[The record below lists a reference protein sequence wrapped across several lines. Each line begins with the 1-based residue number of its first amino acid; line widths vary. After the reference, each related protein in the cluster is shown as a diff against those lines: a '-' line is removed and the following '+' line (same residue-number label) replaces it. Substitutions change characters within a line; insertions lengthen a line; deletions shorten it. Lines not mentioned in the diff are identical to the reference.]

1 MKRYNIMTARI
12 FKPTKNA
19 MQSGMRRSK
28 KWKFEYAPE
37 QARSLD
43 PLMGWTGSSDMNSQI
58 RLTFDTKQEAVAYAE
73 RNGIDYVV
81 QEPHVRK
88 KRLKNYADVFAFR
101 P

>member
-1 MKRYNIMTARI
+1 MIARI

-19 MQSGMRRSK
+19 MQSGMRRCK

-37 QARSLD
+37 QARDID

-81 QEPHVRK
+81 QDPHVRK
-88 KRLKNYADVFAFR
+88 KRLKNYADVFAYR

>member
-1 MKRYNIMTARI
+1 MTARI

-19 MQSGMRRSK
+19 MQSGLRRCK
-28 KWKFEYAPE
+28 KWIFEYAPE
-37 QARSLD
+37 QARALD

-58 RLTFDTKQEAVAYAE
+58 RLSFDTKQEAVAYAE
-73 RNGIDYVV
+73 RNAIDYVV

>member
-1 MKRYNIMTARI
+1 MMKARI
-12 FKPTKNA
+12 YQPTKNA
-19 MQSGMRRSK
+19 MQSGMKRCK
-28 KWKFEYAPE
+28 KWKLEYAPE
-37 QARSLD
+37 KARQID

-58 RLTFDTKQEAVAYAE
+58 TLTFDSKQDAVAYAE

-81 QEPHVRK
+81 HEPHVRK

>member
-1 MKRYNIMTARI
+1 MKARI
-12 FKPTKNA
+12 FKPSKNA
-19 MQSGMRRSK
+19 MQSGTGRSK
-28 KWKFEYAPE
+28 KWNFEYAPE
-37 QARSLD
+37 RARSLD

-58 RLTFDTKQEAVAYAE
+58 RLTFDTKEEAVAYAE

-88 KRLKNYADVFAFR
+88 KRLKNYADIFAFR

>member
-1 MKRYNIMTARI
+1 MIARI

-19 MQSGMRRSK
+19 MQSGMKRSK
-28 KWKFEYAPE
+28 KWNFEYAPQ
-37 QARSLD
+37 QARDID
-43 PLMGWTGSSDMNSQI
+43 PLMGWTGSADMNSQI

-101 P
+101 PQS

>member
-1 MKRYNIMTARI
+1 MTARI
-12 FKPTKNA
+12 FQPTKNA
-19 MQSGMRRSK
+19 MQSGLKNCK
-28 KWKFEYAPE
+28 KWSFEYAPE
-37 QARSLD
+37 KSRDLD

-58 RLTFDTKQEAVAYAE
+58 RLSFDTQQEAVAYAE
-73 RNGIDYVV
+73 RNNIEYIV

>member
-1 MKRYNIMTARI
+1 MTARI

-19 MQSGMRRSK
+19 MQSGMKHCK

-37 QARSLD
+37 QTRDLD
-43 PLMGWTGSSDMNSQI
+43 PLVGWTGSADMNSQI
-58 RLTFDTKQEAVAYAE
+58 ILSFDTKQEAVAYAE
-73 RNGIDYVV
+73 RNNIDYVV

-88 KRLKNYADVFAFR
+88 TRLKNYADVFAFR